1 MKVVSYMDVLKKVAR
16 IIIQIIFIW
25 GFLLIGTWIS
35 DVCHWK
41 IPGSIIGLVLLFIC
55 LKIGIVKLK
64 WVDAGAGFLTGE
76 LLLFFVPAAVGVVQY
91 DEIFGVIGIKLVCV
105 IILSTIIV
113 MAATGFVA
121 ERFAKGD
128 AVK

>member
-1 MKVVSYMDVLKKVAR
+1 MHMIQNVAR
-16 IIIQIIFIW
+16 IIVQIIFIW
-25 GFLLIGTWIS
+25 GFLLVGTWIS
-35 DVCHWK
+35 DVCHLK

-55 LKIGIVKLK
+55 LKIGVIKLK

-91 DEIFGVIGIKLVCV
+91 DEIFGLIGIKLICV

-128 AVK
+128 VAK

>member
-1 MKVVSYMDVLKKVAR
+1 MIQKIARVVV
-16 IIIQIIFIW
+16 QIIFIW
-25 GFLLIGTWIS
+25 GFLLVGTWIS
-35 DVCHWK
+35 DVCHLK

-55 LKIGIVKLK
+55 LKTGLIKLQ

-91 DEIFGVIGIKLVCV
+91 DEIFGLIGIKLICV

-113 MAATGFVA
+113 MAATGVVA

-128 AVK
+128 AAK

>member
-1 MKVVSYMDVLKKVAR
+1 MHMIQKIARVVV
-16 IIIQIIFIW
+16 QIIFIW
-25 GFLLIGTWIS
+25 GFLLVGTWIS
-35 DVCHWK
+35 DVCHLK

-55 LKIGIVKLK
+55 LKTGLIKLQ

-91 DEIFGVIGIKLVCV
+91 DEIFGLIGIKLICV

-113 MAATGFVA
+113 MAATGVVA

-128 AVK
+128 AAK